1 MDYNQVQGRSWK
13 QAWIHAS
20 IFPLSNMRH
29 CAARNAR
36 HRAASDYTTY
46 PLGSRTGISS
56 LLPKLLENCM
66 CAPQLCSLLLPDP
79 GGQGKGSF
87 LLTVLPATS
96 VFSCQLQSKL
106 GGLEALG
113 GLFTQHAPWPK
124 DWGGSPAMQMLVL
137 WVSHAKQGTASG
149 YVGKQPYHQITV
161 QKVVTITICWDFI
174 LFTQKTSQRM
184 MLQQLD
190 SFRRLLGLQTVCT
203 KDSLTYGR
211 DWVSFSCC

>member
-124 DWGGSPAMQMLVL
+124 DWGGLLQCRCWCCESAMQSRVQLLAM
-137 WVSHAKQGTASG
+137 WVSNLTTKLLCKKWSLS
-149 YVGKQPYHQITV
+149 PYAGISS
-161 QKVVTITICWDFI
+161 C
-174 LFTQKTSQRM
+174 SP
-184 MLQQLD
+184 
-190 SFRRLLGLQTVCT
+190 RRHHREWCFSNWIVLGGC
-203 KDSLTYGR
+203 
-211 DWVSFSCC
+211 